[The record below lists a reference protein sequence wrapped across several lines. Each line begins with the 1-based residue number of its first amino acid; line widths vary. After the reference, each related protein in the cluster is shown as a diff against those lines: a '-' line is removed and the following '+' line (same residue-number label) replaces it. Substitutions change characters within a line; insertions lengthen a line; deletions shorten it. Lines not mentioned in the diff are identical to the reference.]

1 LLIMIG
7 NIVLD
12 VGDFHH
18 MMDWGHMNW
27 WGFTFLGFWFIG
39 ILIVVVLIFAYL
51 IIRSEKKEEIEIMSD
66 AQKVLDERYAKG
78 EITRKEYIKAKE
90 DLNKFKPE

>member
-1 LLIMIG
+1 MIG

-27 WGFTFLGFWFIG
+27 WGFPFLGLWFIG
-39 ILIVVVLIFAYL
+39 ILIA
-51 IIRSEKKEEIEIMSD
+51 IIVIVFIIIQGEKKEEKEIMND
-66 AQKVLDERYAKG
+66 AQKILDERYAKG
-78 EITRKEYIKAKE
+78 EMTRKDYLQAK
-90 DLNKFKPE
+90 DDIRNFNQK